1 MKKNDFVQIKGMDLK
16 ELAGKDKDLKKEIAD
31 LTLDKNMKKLKDLK
45 IIAKK
50 KKDRAQVL
58 TVIKQKE
65 LLKQLESI
73 VGNSAKDQKNEL
85 RQAQQEQG
93 KKVSKEEEI
102 SDKRKEKT
110 SS

>member
-45 IIAKK
+45 IISKK

-93 KKVSKEEEI
+93 KKVSKEEKI